1 MQPISYLFR
10 PFMRKPSPYRHL
22 RTQFYF
28 WRGVDMRRIWAD
40 NEGMFRT
47 KDDMKALRRGK
58 GANIRQFADLLG
70 VSQSTVKRWEAD
82 GVPEHSDTRTREAII
97 RAERDVPPNPKL
109 ATARER
115 IAGALPD
122 LPDAD
127 LAEILADV
135 KRRQLAALS
144 REFGQGEAEPDP
156 DAVQDRARRSAD
168 NDGPNQ
174 ANAG

>member
-1 MQPISYLFR
+1 
-10 PFMRKPSPYRHL
+10 MRKPSPYHHL

-28 WRGVDMRRIWAD
+28 QTGVDMGRVWAD
-40 NEGMFRT
+40 NKSMFRT
-47 KDDMKALRRGK
+47 KDKMKELRRGK
-58 GANIRQFADLLG
+58 GSNIRQFADLLG

-82 GVPEHSDTRTREAII
+82 GVPEHADTRTREAII
-97 RAERDVPPNPKL
+97 CAERDVPPDPKL

-122 LPDAD
+122 LSDAD
-127 LAEILADV
+127 LAEILSDV
-135 KRRQLAALS
+135 KRRQLAALN

-156 DAVQDRARRSAD
+156 DAVQDRARRTAD
-168 NDGPNQ
+168 NGGPNQ

>member
-1 MQPISYLFR
+1 
-10 PFMRKPSPYRHL
+10 MRKPSPYNHL

-28 WRGVDMRRIWAD
+28 QTGVDMGRVWAD
-40 NEGMFRT
+40 NKSMFRT
-47 KDDMKALRRGK
+47 KDKMKELRRGK
-58 GANIRQFADLLG
+58 GSNIRQFADLLG

-82 GVPEHSDTRTREAII
+82 GVPEHADTRTREAII
-97 RAERDVPPNPKL
+97 CAERDVPPDPKL

-122 LPDAD
+122 LGHDD
-127 LAEILADV
+127 LAALLAEV
-135 KRRQLAALS
+135 KRRQLAALN
-144 REFGQGEAEPDP
+144 REFGPSEAEPDP

-168 NDGPNQ
+168 NGGPNQ